1 MTNSNARGRVNQN
14 IAREGGNRV
23 IAVHRVC
30 CSPLPVNQW
39 LWQEGGTMLP
49 SSGYFRGIVCPGQL
63 RGACNRP
70 YCHFRHDMKVSTEKN
85 TSPSA
90 SSSQAAVPTPVQE
103 EADAVEEEKLE
114 EIEHQIMS
122 KEVSEC
128 SSASLA
134 PAVTTPSEPEEQQ
147 SQPHTS
153 QQQESVTASGEVPK
167 SEILQQLMS
176 EALKKV
182 LAENPTLASTVDASS
197 IRIGI
202 DPVTQES
209 PEVNKTK
216 KQLYHRPPDTPNY
229 NPTPIRE
236 LKKRKQ
242 SVDGVHNLVYNPT
255 CSRTTG
261 DKGSGDEGDVMGEF
275 SSDESE
281 EVEEKNDDF
290 DLLEEVLA
298 EHSKNNKVKVKKK
311 KVKELGKLQYS
322 LSNTHKTTVD
332 NSIMITDAKKLSD
345 KEVKKYELPQTESVN
360 KIITD
365 GPYFLPPSPIFTS
378 SSDGFEA
385 FSARAARQEEE
396 PSVPEE
402 CVDKAPPLAESV
414 KTNTQPA
421 TEKKMTP
428 KQTTEQPKP
437 SSQPENAEKVTK
449 ASGHTHLPQLLS
461 ARGAPKLSRPNVRTW
476 TPLVRNNI
484 PSSET
489 QKTTDQLDEIL
500 QLMDGSDPSN
510 KRKLKENE
518 HQTSNQ
524 RDSEN
529 ARPKKKY
536 KVDLNKE
543 IESLSNPALEHSKES
558 VTPEEPAKQQPEPTN
573 NQDSDKKQSTKEE
586 SVSDERDATK
596 KASPKESEE
605 KKQTDESEAASVES
619 EDSESNTLS
628 EESGNDSEFKQSR
641 HRKKRKRKRSHSSS
655 SGSDYSHHRRKKRKR
670 SRKRHHKRSKRSRR
684 RRDSTSSQSDQSQE
698 SEEEREEK
706 KNDDEEEEENYDTEE
721 EEENEEEDKENK
733 SKEDSESEDEDSN
746 DDIEHTRKS
755 KRHRKKHKY
764 YKKLKHRRNKHKAR
778 RKRKRSKS
786 YSRSRSTG
794 KSRDSSR
801 SRSRSGSQSRSSSK
815 HRKKR
820 NRSRH
825 KSRNY
830 SDSDNRDS
838 SKENSRSRS
847 SSRSSSKHKRR
858 GSREDDSSGSRH
870 RESSKSKDKRVDEES
885 NKSRK
890 EDRRERSSS
899 KVDQQTSD
907 DKKSK
912 NHNDE
917 EISIPMPVDPSKIKV
932 EKNAL
937 VPDLSK
943 VKIEK
948 EDPLSEKSNGQVSV
962 NAKSKESSCKG
973 QSESSQSKV
982 AEKFPEQRRPS
993 SEDKNRRKKSHE
1005 RKDSTESTSDKAPHR
1020 RQSCDSKASDN
1031 EGSMQRKKTEER
1043 RSSTEKIKRSQ
1054 SISSQPSEMS
1064 MFDLVLASAETSKPA
1079 KTLTE
1084 ISMFDS
1090 MAKTSTN
1097 HSLEASGTKNKS
1109 KDASHKGSGENA
1121 VSSEHKSSSSDKTSK
1136 SSRPDKTAHTDSHH
1150 KHTKSDSKT
1159 SHSTS
1164 KSKSSSSSSS
1174 SSHHSSSSHKRT
1186 SSTSSRSSTS
1196 KHHSTSIATTTTAT
1210 TTTTTTATTTTP
1222 SSSSKTPDG
1231 SSSSKNRKSSDPSSS
1246 KSEKESSRHS
1256 STSSRKHS
1264 SSSNKHHDSST
1275 SRRSSSS
1282 SRHKDSKESTTETAK
1297 NNMGSEITK
1306 KRRVSADEESQGGVS
1321 DHDQPS
1327 SGVDSPLPDLS
1338 MLDEISQDDWEQM
1351 ISGMD
1356 GANQEPSEETE
1367 GDDVDTDNPWVLEE
1381 CMKMFNEFQP
1391 EENHLEN
1398 QVLPK
1403 KMKAAVGDKEPP
1415 KSSSKQRVARS
1426 STGNLMA
1433 KKTSRSHHQKTSPMQ
1448 MMVERYQRLKEQLKM
1463 KEKQLHH
1470 LQGGPSSVTS
1480 SSSSKT
1486 SVLAPSSS
1494 SSSYHSPSSQG
1505 SGKSKK
1511 RIAHVPNVNSLL
1523 SAQEKIK
1530 KQTHS
1535 SISSRISP
1543 KVARAS
1549 GVIPETTA
1557 HTVAKG
1563 GKRIAH
1569 TPKIGALA
1577 KPIIQPELGSLVP
1590 QNIRQRYL
1598 NALIEECKKFTS
1610 EKESFNIA
1618 AAEERVCYKRAP
1630 SRMVYLNLVV
1640 NAVKRL
1646 RTQQQAG
1653 EEAQEL
1659 LDKDPQLAEKMC
1671 IEEPSPSTTKPS
1683 PPVSS
1688 PSSSRSH
1695 PINPNH
1701 VQLSH
1706 TSVLSSGGIRG
1717 SWSIEKP
1724 KKSSA
1729 SQEDIKGNAFYKNL
1743 TKYILTEEQLEENGY
1758 PCPDPEEKGKAIV
1771 KKIDSR
1777 KKISP
1782 SALERYCDRCSV
1794 LYTVD
1799 KWGFPK
1805 NSAPCVYHWGR
1816 AYKKRKYGTFETSYS
1831 CCGGEQ
1837 GSGGCSQATTHVSE
1851 NYNPKNLRGY
1861 VRTISKDSSS
1871 SNKEV
1876 YALDCEM
1883 CYTTEGNELT
1893 RITVINSS
1901 GDVVYEQLVKP
1912 ENPILDYN
1920 TRFSGITEN
1929 DMEDV
1934 KLTIRDVQAALL
1946 ARFSDKTILI
1956 GHSLESDLHAL
1967 KIIHTTVVDTSVVF
1981 PHKMGAPYKRALK
1994 NLAAEYLKRIIQDD
2008 VSGHDSAEDAI
2019 ACLHLMQWK
2028 VKEDL
2033 KGFSK

>member
-1 MTNSNARGRVNQN
+1 
-14 IAREGGNRV
+14 
-23 IAVHRVC
+23 
-30 CSPLPVNQW
+30 
-39 LWQEGGTMLP
+39 MLP
-49 SSGYFRGIVCPGQL
+49 SSGYFRGIACPGQL
-63 RGACNRP
+63 KGACNRP
-70 YCHFRHDMKVSTEKN
+70 YCHFRHDMKVSPEKN
-85 TSPSA
+85 ASPSP
-90 SSSQAAVPTPVQE
+90 SSSQAAVSTPVQE
-103 EADAVEEEKLE
+103 EADAVDEEKLE

-122 KEVSEC
+122 KAVNEC
-128 SSASLA
+128 SSDSLT
-134 PAVTTPSEPEEQQ
+134 PAVTSPSKPEEQQ

-153 QQQESVTASGEVPK
+153 QQQQEPAAASDEVPK

-202 DPVTQES
+202 DPVTQELS
-209 PEVNKTK
+209 EVNKTK
-216 KQLYHRPPDTPNY
+216 KQLYHRPPDTPSY
-229 NPTPIRE
+229 NPTPIKE

-281 EVEEKNDDF
+281 EIEEKNDDF

-322 LSNTHKTTVD
+322 LSNAHKATVD
-332 NSIMITDAKKLSD
+332 NNIMITDAKKLSD

-385 FSARAARQEEE
+385 FSAKATLQEEE
-396 PSVPEE
+396 TSVPEE
-402 CVDKAPPLAESV
+402 CVDATSPHTESV
-414 KTNTQPA
+414 KTNSQPA
-421 TEKKMTP
+421 TEKKTTS
-428 KQTTEQPKP
+428 KQTVEQPKS

-449 ASGHTHLPQLLS
+449 ASGHAHLPQLLL
-461 ARGAPKLSRPNVRTW
+461 ARGAPKLSRPNIRTW
-476 TPLVRNNI
+476 TPLVRNNLL
-484 PSSET
+484 SSET
-489 QKTTDQLDEIL
+489 QKTGDQLDEIL
-500 QLMDGSDPSN
+500 QLMDGSDPSS

-518 HQTSNQ
+518 HQTSNKK
-524 RDSEN
+524 DSEN
-529 ARPKKKY
+529 LRPKKKY

-558 VTPEEPAKQQPEPTN
+558 VTPEEPAIQQPEPSD
-573 NQDSDKKQSTKEE
+573 NQDSDRKSTKE
-586 SVSDERDATK
+586 SIVSDEKEAAKRD
-596 KASPKESEE
+596 SPKESEE
-605 KKQTDESEAASVES
+605 KEETDGSKAASMES
-619 EDSESNTLS
+619 EDSEGDTLS
-628 EESGNDSEFKQSR
+628 EESGDDSDYRRSR
-641 HRKKRKRKRSHSSS
+641 HKKKRKRKRSRSSS

-670 SRKRHHKRSKRSRR
+670 SHKRHHKRSKRSRR
-684 RRDSTSSQSDQSQE
+684 RRNSTSSLSDQSQE

-706 KNDDEEEEENYDTEE
+706 KNDEDEEEENDDTEE
-721 EEENEEEDKENK
+721 EEENGEEEKENK
-733 SKEDSESEDEDSN
+733 SKEDSKSEDEEDSN

-764 YKKLKHRRNKHKAR
+764 YKKLKHRKSKHKAR
-778 RKRKRSKS
+778 RRRKRSRS

-801 SRSRSGSQSRSSSK
+801 SRSRSGSRSRSSSK

-830 SDSDNRDS
+830 SDSDL
-838 SKENSRSRS
+838 SKESSRSRS

-858 GSREDDSSGSRH
+858 RESREDDSSGSRH
-870 RESSKSKDKRVDEES
+870 RESSKSRDKRVDEEN
-885 NKSRK
+885 NKNRK
-890 EDRRERSSS
+890 EDRRKERSNN
-899 KVDQQTSD
+899 KLDQQTSN
-907 DKKSK
+907 DKKGK
-912 NHNDE
+912 NHNDDE
-917 EISIPMPVDPSKIKV
+917 VSIPMPVDPSKIKV

-948 EDPLSEKSNGQVSV
+948 EDQVPEKSNGQVNVS
-962 NAKSKESSCKG
+962 AKSKESCCKG
-973 QSESSQSKV
+973 QSESDQSKV
-982 AEKFPEQRRPS
+982 AEKIPEQRRPS
-993 SEDKNRRKKSHE
+993 SEDKGRRRKSHE
-1005 RKDSTESTSDKAPHR
+1005 RKDSTESTSDKTPHR

-1031 EGSMQRKKTEER
+1031 EGSLQRKKTEER

-1054 SISSQPSEMS
+1054 SINSQPSEMS
-1064 MFDLVLASAETSKPA
+1064 MFDLVLASAQTSKPA

-1090 MAKTSTN
+1090 VAKASTN
-1097 HSLEASGTKNKS
+1097 HSLEPSGTKNKS
-1109 KDASHKGSGENA
+1109 KDASHKGSGESA
-1121 VSSEHKSSSSDKTSK
+1121 ITSEHKSSSSDKSSK
-1136 SSRPDKTAHTDSHH
+1136 TSRPDKTAHTDSHH
-1150 KHTKSDSKT
+1150 RHTKSDSKP

-1164 KSKSSSSSSS
+1164 KSKSSSSSSSTHHSSSS

-1196 KHHSTSIATTTTAT
+1196 KLHSTSITTTTAT
-1210 TTTTTTATTTTP
+1210 PTTTTP
-1222 SSSSKTPDG
+1222 SSSSSKTSDG
-1231 SSSSKNRKSSDPSSS
+1231 SSSSKSRKPSDTTNSR
-1246 KSEKESSRHS
+1246 SEKDSSRHS
-1256 STSSRKHS
+1256 SRRHS
-1264 SSSNKHHDSST
+1264 SSSSSSKQHDSS
-1275 SRRSSSS
+1275 RKSSSS
-1282 SRHKDSKESTTETAK
+1282 SRPKDSKETTTAK
-1297 NNMGSEITK
+1297 NNVGSEITK
-1306 KRRVSADEESQGGVS
+1306 KKRVSADEESRGGVS
-1321 DHDQPS
+1321 DNDGPS

-1356 GANQEPSEETE
+1356 GANQEPNEDTD
-1367 GDDVDTDNPWVLEE
+1367 GDDVDTDNPFVLEE

-1391 EENHLEN
+1391 EENHLET
-1398 QVLPK
+1398 QVVPK
-1403 KMKAAVGDKEPP
+1403 KIKAAGEDKEPP

-1433 KKTSRSHHQKTSPMQ
+1433 KKTSRPRQQKVSPMQ
-1448 MMVERYQRLKEQLKM
+1448 MMVERFQKMKEQLKR
-1463 KEKQLHH
+1463 KEEELYH

-1486 SVLAPSSS
+1486 SIAPSSS
-1494 SSSYHSPSSQG
+1494 SSSSSSHHSQSQS
-1505 SGKSKK
+1505 SGKNKK

-1523 SAQEKIK
+1523 SEQEKIK
-1530 KQTHS
+1530 RHGHS
-1535 SISSRISP
+1535 SISSRISA
-1543 KVARAS
+1543 KVAKAS
-1549 GVIPETTA
+1549 GVVPETTA

-1569 TPKIGALA
+1569 TPRIGALA

-1659 LDKDPQLAEKMC
+1659 LENDPQLAEKMC
-1671 IEEPSPSTTKPS
+1671 IEETSPSTIKPS
-1683 PPVSS
+1683 PPASS
-1688 PSSSRSH
+1688 PSSKRQH

-1701 VQLSH
+1701 VHLSH
-1706 TSVLSSGGIRG
+1706 TSVLSSGGIKG

-1729 SQEDIKGNAFYKNL
+1729 SQEDIKGIAFYKNL
-1743 TKYILTEEQLEENGY
+1743 TKYIMSEEQLDENGY

-1771 KKIDSR
+1771 KRIDSR

-1782 SALERYCDRCSV
+1782 SALERFCDRCSV

-1893 RITVINSS
+1893 RITVINSN

-1934 KLTIRDVQAALL
+1934 KITIRDVQAALL

-1981 PHKMGAPYKRALK
+1981 PHKMGPPYKRALK

-2028 VKEDL
+2028 VKDDL